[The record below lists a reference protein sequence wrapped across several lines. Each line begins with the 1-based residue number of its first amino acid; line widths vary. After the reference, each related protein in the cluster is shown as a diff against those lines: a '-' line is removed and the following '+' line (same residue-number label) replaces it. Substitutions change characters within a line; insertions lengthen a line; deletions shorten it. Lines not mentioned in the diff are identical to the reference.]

1 MFQTPEL
8 IITDELK
15 DLLYSDKDCTAI
27 RIPFLHKKYR
37 RDAELKKEFCPACN
51 AGISGTKEGQKGCP
65 YCKGDGYLWDEVIQT
80 GWFFRPNIRTAIS
93 SMVMASPVGR
103 DLNKETRLLTSP
115 EVFIYEGDVVY
126 DIKIDENKKIAIPLL
141 RQEEY
146 FCYFSER
153 YASNQTN
160 SEFNV
165 AGLRI

>member
-8 IITDELK
+8 NLEEEVY
-15 DLLYSDKDCTAI
+15 DLLFTDKDCSPISSPYIWRKFKRASDNRKI
-27 RIPFLHKKYR
+27 NCLS
-37 RDAELKKEFCPACN
+37 CN
-51 AGISGTKEGQKGCP
+51 KPDSLYVEGQKGCP
-65 YCKGDGYLWDEVIQT
+65 YCKGDGYLWDEVIQM

-115 EVFIYEGDVVY
+115 EVFVYEGDVIY